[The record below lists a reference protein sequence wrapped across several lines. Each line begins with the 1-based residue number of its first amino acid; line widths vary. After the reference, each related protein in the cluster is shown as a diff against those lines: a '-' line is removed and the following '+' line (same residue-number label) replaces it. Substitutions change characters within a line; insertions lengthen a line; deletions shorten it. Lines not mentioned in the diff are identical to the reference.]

1 MDTSPYFDLGTG
13 RFRFWVTLDDGRPFG
28 ATISKETLHYRFHGQ
43 QDGSDALAI
52 YRMNRQCID
61 AAVKRRAGTGAR
73 EPVVLRDP
81 DVSQPTSRT
90 EAPASPGV

>member
-13 RFRFWVTLDDGRPFG
+13 RLRFWVTLDDGRAFG
-28 ATISKETLHYRFHGQ
+28 ATISKETLHYRFRGQ

-52 YRMNRQCID
+52 YQVNRPCID

-81 DVSQPTSRT
+81 DVSDRIPSI
-90 EAPASPGV
+90 EAAEDPAM